1 MACFADSNVSQG
13 SVATYARCGGIINN
27 LYTSM
32 QIYPEIFQSFFLNR
46 LRYDR
51 STVMSFLAH
60 PVGNIY
66 DGAWRKRCV
75 AYHDDGEG
83 HGQPRDA
90 GEERRGSY
98 ESHRARVH
106 PLPERIGRHSAV
118 DVDEHAPD
126 RSTVQ
131 TADKPA
137 SQHSPSPAAPP
148 RRAGRRYFALWSFHT

>member
-13 SVATYARCGGIINN
+13 SVATYARCGGIFNI

-118 DVDEHAPD
+118 DVDEQAPD

-148 RRAGRRYFALWSFHT
+148 RRAGRRYFAL

>member
-1 MACFADSNVSQG
+1 
-13 SVATYARCGGIINN
+13 
-27 LYTSM
+27 
-32 QIYPEIFQSFFLNR
+32 
-46 LRYDR
+46 
-51 STVMSFLAH
+51 MSFLAH

-148 RRAGRRYFALWSFHT
+148 RRAGRRYFALWSFHTLLSGELRYGPWHVALRSIGAWPRSAGAV

>member
-1 MACFADSNVSQG
+1 MQG
-13 SVATYARCGGIINN
+13 AVVFLI
-27 LYTSM
+27 
-32 QIYPEIFQSFFLNR
+32 SFIHPCKFTQKFSSHFLNR

-66 DGAWRKRCV
+66 DGAWRKRYV

-98 ESHRARVH
+98 ESHRSRVH

-118 DVDEHAPD
+118 DVDEQAPD

-148 RRAGRRYFALWSFHT
+148 RRAGRRYFAL